1 MKIALSV
8 TKLAVGGIA
17 TTVLNLCPIFKAAGH
32 EVTVIAQQPGARW
45 PHLAAAGIQ
54 GYCLPQRS
62 WESRVMRAKRLRAY
76 LIEQQ
81 FDLLLVFIDFEN
93 RIPMLCLHELPDSL
107 PVVLSL
113 RSDFAAIYNLAAV
126 NVEAWNCVVGV
137 SPKVQHTAAQ
147 HFRHKT
153 VHYIPN
159 GFDFTG
165 LDNLPKRTP
174 WTTPIHLLYAGRL
187 DDNGKGILRLPAI
200 LAQCRQ
206 QHLPVRLT
214 IIGDGP
220 DRAQLQQQMGDLD
233 LLDLVEFWGT
243 QERSTV
249 LQAMRSH
256 HLFLFLS
263 TFEGFPNA
271 LLEAQANGCVPVAA
285 HLPGITDVIVQHGSN
300 GILVEANNTAA
311 FVEGIGQ
318 LLAEERWQTY
328 SAAGVQ
334 YATQH
339 FSLQPIGEQ
348 YLALLA
354 ELQQGAYPLP
364 IPRTRLR
371 QAAPTPF
378 RWKDYL
384 PHLFPQLWR
393 KYTEAR
399 QQVMTLGWPKLSTQ
413 GSAYA
418 KIKVYQQ
425 EIGRS

>member
-17 TTVLNLCPIFKAAGH
+17 TTVLNLCPMFKAAGH

-54 GYCLPQRS
+54 GYCLPQRA
-62 WESRVMRAKRLRAY
+62 WDSRVVEAKRLRAY
-76 LIEQQ
+76 LVEQQ
-81 FDLLLVFIDFEN
+81 FDVLLVFIDFEN

-113 RSDFAAIYNLAAV
+113 RSDFAEIYNLAAV

-137 SPKVQHTAAQ
+137 SPKVQQTAAK
-147 HFRHKT
+147 HFRRKT

-159 GFDFTG
+159 GIDVAA
-165 LDNLPKRTP
+165 LDSLPKRKP
-174 WTTPIHLLYAGRL
+174 WTTPIRLLYAGHL

-220 DRAQLQQQMGDLD
+220 DRAQLQQQMVELE

-243 QERSTV
+243 QERDIV

-256 HLFLFLS
+256 HIFLFLS
-263 TFEGFPNA
+263 NFEGFPNA
-271 LLEAQANGCVPVAA
+271 LLEAQANGCVPVAVR
-285 HLPGITDVIVQHGSN
+285 LPGITDAIVQHERN
-300 GILVEANNTAA
+300 GILVEANKMAA
-311 FVEGIGQ
+311 VVEGIGK
-318 LLAEERWQTY
+318 LIAEERWQTY
-328 SAAGVQ
+328 STAGIQLAAQ
-334 YATQH
+334 Q
-339 FSLQPIGEQ
+339 FSLQPISAQ

-364 IPRTRLR
+364 IQRTRLR
-371 QAAPTPF
+371 RTAPSPL

-384 PHLFPQLWR
+384 PRLLREFYQIGKHGFQRWGGSGFPLTFYR
-393 KYTEAR
+393 LR
-399 QQVMTLGWPKLSTQ
+399 
-413 GSAYA
+413 SA
-418 KIKVYQQ
+418 KN
-425 EIGRS
+425 

>member
-17 TTVLNLCPIFKAAGH
+17 TTVLNLCPVFKAAGH

-137 SPKVQHTAAQ
+137 SPKVQQTAAQ

-159 GFDFTG
+159 GIDFTA
-165 LDNLPKRTP
+165 LSSLPTRQPWATP
-174 WTTPIHLLYAGRL
+174 MRLLYAGRL
-187 DDNGKGILRLPAI
+187 DANSKGILRLPAI
-200 LAQCRQ
+200 LAYCRQ

-220 DRAQLQQQMGDLD
+220 DRAQLQQQIVDLD

-243 QERSTV
+243 QDAPPFCKPCAAIISSSFSQILRGF
-249 LQAMRSH
+249 QMRCSKRKRMAVC
-256 HLFLFLS
+256 LSPPIYPALPMLLYNMSVMVFLS
-263 TFEGFPNA
+263 SLVTLPPMSMELSPCWTRNA
-271 LLEAQANGCVPVAA
+271 GAPIRRL
-285 HLPGITDVIVQHGSN
+285 GSN
-300 GILVEANNTAA
+300 MRFSIFHSNRLVNN
-311 FVEGIGQ
+311 I
-318 LLAEERWQTY
+318 
-328 SAAGVQ
+328 
-334 YATQH
+334 
-339 FSLQPIGEQ
+339 SLC
-348 YLALLA
+348 
-354 ELQQGAYPLP
+354 
-364 IPRTRLR
+364 
-371 QAAPTPF
+371 
-378 RWKDYL
+378 
-384 PHLFPQLWR
+384 
-393 KYTEAR
+393 
-399 QQVMTLGWPKLSTQ
+399 
-413 GSAYA
+413 
-418 KIKVYQQ
+418 
-425 EIGRS
+425 